1 MNTVLI
7 ILFVI
12 ATYIAISE
20 CNIVKHRSAERVS
33 RYCYYCS
40 NCPRPFT
47 SASPYV
53 TVVPSNTGWCAMMSA
68 TSSPNGI
75 YTRGVAQ
82 STPCTSNGCSWK
94 NVGGVTTWVC
104 CCDQDLCN
112 ECVPIN
118 CYYCSTCPRP
128 FTPNNPFVI
137 QVTSNTGWCV
147 KMSTTSASDGIYT
160 RGIAQPGLCTSNGC
174 SWKSVGKLTTW
185 VCCCNQGLCNQ

>member
-1 MNTVLI
+1 MNTVFI
-7 ILFVI
+7 ILSVI
-12 ATYIAISE
+12 TTYIGFSE
-20 CNIVKHRSAERVS
+20 CNIATPISAERVS

-47 SASPYV
+47 SASPWV
-53 TVVPSNTGWCAMMSA
+53 TQVPSNTGWCAMMST
-68 TSSPNGI
+68 TSSPDGI

-82 STPCTSNGCSWK
+82 PGLCTSNGCSWK

-112 ECVPIN
+112 AYVPLT

-128 FTPNNPFVI
+128 FTSASPYVT
-137 QVTSNTGWCV
+137 QVVSNTGWCA
-147 KMSTTSASDGIYT
+147 KMSATSSPDGIYT
-160 RGIAQPGLCTSNGC
+160 RGVAQPGLCSFNSC
-174 SWKSVGKLTTW
+174 SWMTVSGVTTW